1 MDNILDNFEDE
12 TTLTETDIFTK
23 IWLSPREVLKY
34 IHENK
39 YNKYV
44 TVLLILSGIA
54 KAFDNASAKNT
65 GDNLSLWMLVI
76 ACIVGGALFG
86 WISYYLYAALIS
98 WTGKWLKGQGDT
110 SSLIRVLA
118 YSSIPAIVALIF
130 YIPQII
136 VYGDDLFKSNRHT
149 ADINWIS
156 SGIVYGSMALEF
168 CLGILSVRLSVI
180 AISEVQK
187 FSIGKSILNI
197 FLSALVIVIP
207 IVILVLVFK
216 AF

>member
-1 MDNILDNFEDE
+1 
-12 TTLTETDIFTK
+12 
-23 IWLSPREVLKY
+23 
-34 IHENK
+34 
-39 YNKYV
+39 
-44 TVLLILSGIA
+44 
-54 KAFDNASAKNT
+54 
-65 GDNLSLWMLVI
+65 
-76 ACIVGGALFG
+76 
-86 WISYYLYAALIS
+86 LYAALIS

>member
-65 GDNLSLWMLVI
+65 GDNLSLWMLVV

>member
-76 ACIVGGALFG
+76 A
-86 WISYYLYAALIS
+86 
-98 WTGKWLKGQGDT
+98 
-110 SSLIRVLA
+110 
-118 YSSIPAIVALIF
+118 
-130 YIPQII
+130 
-136 VYGDDLFKSNRHT
+136 
-149 ADINWIS
+149 
-156 SGIVYGSMALEF
+156 
-168 CLGILSVRLSVI
+168 
-180 AISEVQK
+180 
-187 FSIGKSILNI
+187 
-197 FLSALVIVIP
+197 
-207 IVILVLVFK
+207 
-216 AF
+216 